1 MTDNKP
7 VTSTAKLVLVVDDDP
22 SDRMLLRACL
32 EKHGFHV
39 VDADNGKMAMLQ
51 FENLKPDAV
60 LLDVLMPQ
68 MDGFDTCRAIRKH
81 PEGKHVPVLMVTGLD
96 DTDSIHQAFDAGA
109 TDFITKP
116 INWNLI
122 NYHIKYVLRA
132 SDAFY
137 DVIHQQK
144 QIRKLVLFDQLTGL
158 ANRTMFRE
166 SLGQALDDCM
176 EDTALLGVLFMDI
189 DRFKNIN
196 DTLGHKTG
204 DVLLQMVADRIQSC
218 VRESDCFPRSKKRYA
233 RGFVARLGG
242 DEFTIILPRLKAPED
257 AGRVAERIQRF
268 LSQPFMI
275 DNNEVFVSFSIG
287 ISLSPMDG
295 STAEALMKHA
305 DVAMYHAKENGKN
318 CFQFYDKSLNIR
330 AREKF
335 EFENDVRKAVLNQE
349 FMLYYQPQVSMA
361 DGSVSG
367 AEALTRWCHCNHGM
381 VSPEKFIASIEELG
395 LIIPFTDWLIKQ
407 AGSQYRQWHQAGMD
421 NLRVALNISSRQFV
435 QQKIPEKFLKILA
448 LNHLCPSVFEL
459 ELTESVLAGQNEET
473 LNILRKLRHMGLTIS
488 VDDFGTG
495 YSSLVY
501 LKTFPI
507 DIVKIDRFFVK
518 DILTSSQDAAIV
530 KAIIA
535 MAHTMGIK
543 VVAEGIEKKEQ
554 FDLLREMGCDYGQ
567 GFLFSPAVSSEKF
580 LKMVLDKEILLN
592 DS

>member
-1 MTDNKP
+1 MTDNKA
-7 VTSTAKLVLVVDDDP
+7 VTSTAKLILVVDDDP

-51 FENLKPDAV
+51 FENVKPDAV

-81 PEGKHVPVLMVTGLD
+81 PEGKHIPVLMVTGLD

-122 NYHIKYVLRA
+122 HYHIKYVLRA

-144 QIRKLVLFDQLTGL
+144 QIQKLVLFDQLTGL

-166 SLGQALDDCM
+166 SLGQAVDDCA
-176 EDTALLGVLFMDI
+176 EDNALLGVLFMDI

-204 DVLLQMVADRIQSC
+204 DALLQMVADRIKSC
-218 VRESDCFPRSKKRYA
+218 ARESDCFPRSKKRYA

-275 DNNEVFVSFSIG
+275 DNNEVFVSLSIG
-287 ISLSPMDG
+287 ISLFPMDG
-295 STAEALMKHA
+295 STAETLMKHA
-305 DVAMYHAKENGKN
+305 DVAMYHAKGNGKN

-349 FMLYYQPQVSMA
+349 FMLYYQPQVSMV
-361 DGSVSG
+361 DGTVSG
-367 AEALTRWCHCNHGM
+367 AEALTRWRHYTHGM
-381 VSPEKFIASIEELG
+381 ISPAKFIASIEELG

-407 AGSQYRQWHQAGMD
+407 AGRQHRQWHEAGMD
-421 NLRVALNISSRQFV
+421 ALRVAVNISSRQFV
-435 QQKIPEKFLKILA
+435 QQKIPEKFLKTLA
-448 LNHLCPSVFEL
+448 LNHLCPSAFEL
-459 ELTESVLAGQNEET
+459 ELTESVLARQNEET
-473 LNILRKLRHMGLTIS
+473 LGILKELKHMGLTIS

-518 DILTSSQDAAIV
+518 DILTSPQDAAIV

-543 VVAEGIEKKEQ
+543 VVAEGIEEKEQ

-580 LKMVLDKEILLN
+580 LKMVLDKEVLLN
-592 DS
+592 DF

>member
-1 MTDNKP
+1 M
-7 VTSTAKLVLVVDDDP
+7 TSTAKLILVIDDDP

-32 EKHGFHV
+32 EKDGFRV
-39 VDADNGKMAMLQ
+39 VDADNGKTAMLQ
-51 FENLKPDAV
+51 FEVLKPDAV

-68 MDGFDTCRAIRKH
+68 MDGFETCRAIRKH
-81 PEGKHVPVLMVTGLD
+81 PEGKHIPVLMVTGLD
-96 DTDSIHQAFDAGA
+96 DTDSIHQSFDAGA

-144 QIRKLVLFDQLTGL
+144 QIQKLVLFDQLTGL

-166 SLGQALDDCM
+166 SLGQALDDCAE
-176 EDTALLGVLFMDI
+176 EDVLLGVLFMDL
-189 DRFKNIN
+189 DRFKTIN

-204 DVLLQMVADRIQSC
+204 DVLLQMVAERLRSC
-218 VRESDCFPRSKKRYA
+218 VRESDCFTRLKKRYSK
-233 RGFVARLGG
+233 GFVARLGG

-257 AGRVAERIQRF
+257 AGRVAERILRF

-275 DNNEVFVSFSIG
+275 DDNEVFVSFSIG
-287 ISLSPMDG
+287 ISLSPIDG
-295 STAEALMKHA
+295 STVETLMKHA

-330 AREKF
+330 AREKL
-335 EFENDVRKAVLNQE
+335 EFENDVRKAVANQE
-349 FMLYYQPQVSMA
+349 FILYYQPQVSMM
-361 DGSVSG
+361 DGAISG
-367 AEALTRWCHCNHGM
+367 AEALTRWNHHRHGM
-381 VSPEKFIASIEELG
+381 VSPAKFIASIEELG
-395 LIIPFTDWLIKQ
+395 LIIPFTDWLISQ
-407 AGSQYRQWHQAGMD
+407 AGSQHREWHKAGMD
-421 NLRVALNISSRQFV
+421 GLRIAVNISSKQFV
-435 QQKIPEKFLKILA
+435 QQKIPDKFLKTLK
-448 LNHLCPSVFEL
+448 LNQLCPSAFEL
-459 ELTESVLAGQNEET
+459 ELTESVLARQNAET
-473 LNILRKLRHMGLTIS
+473 LCVLKELKRMGLTIS

-535 MAHTMGIK
+535 MAHAMGIK
-543 VVAEGIEKKEQ
+543 VVAEGIEEKKQ

-580 LKMVLDKEILLN
+580 LKMVLDKEVLFN
-592 DS
+592 DF

>member
-1 MTDNKP
+1 MRNDKT
-7 VTSTAKLVLVVDDDP
+7 VTPTATRILVIDDDP
-22 SDRMLLRACL
+22 ADRMLLRACL
-32 EKHGFHV
+32 EKHGYHV
-39 VDADNGKMAMLQ
+39 VDADNGKSAMSQ
-51 FENLKPDAV
+51 FETLKPNVV

-68 MDGFDTCRAIRKH
+68 MDGFDTCRVIRKH
-81 PEGKHVPVLMVTGLD
+81 PEGKHIPVLMVTGLD

-137 DVIHQQK
+137 DVINQQK
-144 QIRKLVLFDQLTGL
+144 QIQKLVLFDHLTGL

-166 SLGQALDDCM
+166 SLGQALDDCS
-176 EDTALLGVLFMDI
+176 EDKALLGVLFMDI
-189 DRFKNIN
+189 DRFKIIN

-204 DVLLQMVADRIQSC
+204 DALLQMVADRIRSC
-218 VRESDCFPRSKKRYA
+218 ARESDCFSRSKKRYA

-268 LSQPFMI
+268 FSQPFVI
-275 DNNEVFVSFSIG
+275 DDNEVFVSVSIG
-287 ISLSPMDG
+287 ISLSPIDG
-295 STAEALMKHA
+295 STAETLMKHA

-318 CFQFYDKSLNIR
+318 CFQFYEKSLNIR

-335 EFENDVRKAVLNQE
+335 EFENDVRKAVLNKE

-367 AEALTRWCHCNHGM
+367 AEALTRWCHYRYGM
-381 VSPEKFIASIEELG
+381 VSPAKFIASIEELG

-407 AGSQYRQWHQAGMD
+407 AGIQHRQWHKAGMD
-421 NLRVALNISSRQFV
+421 ALRIAVNISSRQFV
-435 QQKIPEKFLKILA
+435 QQKIPEKFLET
-448 LNHLCPSVFEL
+448 LNLNKLCPSAFEL
-459 ELTESVLAGQNEET
+459 ELTESVLARQNAET
-473 LNILRKLRHMGLTIS
+473 LGILKELKQMGLTIS

-580 LKMVLDKEILLN
+580 LKMVLGKEVLFN
-592 DS
+592 AF